1 MHDQLTFLQ
10 NVISAA
16 MAITTVKKQ
25 QDQVESF
32 FLQQVYARGWHVAFI
47 WKNSLFFL
55 AVKQVGLSLPHFLS
69 LFCNHQAHH
78 LDEWMTNKLQI
89 FLPVTDQID
98 IYNQL
103 VATPPNTG
111 PPSPEPRLWELPL
124 KTSWFT
130 SGFVLKQRELPLICP

>member
-1 MHDQLTFLQ
+1 MWLSYEKIVF
-10 NVISAA
+10 
-16 MAITTVKKQ
+16 
-25 QDQVESF
+25 
-32 FLQQVYARGWHVAFI
+32 
-47 WKNSLFFL
+47 FFL

-103 VATPPNTG
+103 VPPHTNTG
-111 PPSPEPRLWELPL
+111 APLPSPPEPRL
-124 KTSWFT
+124 
-130 SGFVLKQRELPLICP
+130 